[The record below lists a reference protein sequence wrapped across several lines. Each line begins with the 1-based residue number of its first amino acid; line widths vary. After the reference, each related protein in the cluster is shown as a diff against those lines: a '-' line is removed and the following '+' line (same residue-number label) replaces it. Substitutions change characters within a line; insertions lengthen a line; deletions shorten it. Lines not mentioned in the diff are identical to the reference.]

1 VCREAELTGE
11 PGGKN
16 KVVVTEQNYSLGAMG
31 TMMAK
36 SEVISGFGKAIVVA
50 VGRNTLAGVI

>member
-1 VCREAELTGE
+1 M
-11 PGGKN
+11 
-16 KVVVTEQNYSLGAMG
+16 VVTEENYTLGAMG

-50 VGRNTLAGVI
+50 VGRNSLAGVI